1 MKYYFKDLYYITH
14 YIDSESE
21 KILDAMRHWE
31 NKTCIRFHSV
41 TNMQSGVLFM
51 KGSG

>member
-1 MKYYFKDLYYITH
+1 MIVT
-14 YIDSESE
+14 ERE

-31 NKTCIRFHSV
+31 ENTCIRFHPIP
-41 TNMQSGVLFM
+41 NMRSGVLFF